1 VTQIPHSPDRFRSL
15 MEAVW
20 GMQGVGCSLEE
31 SGCSWFPM
39 TRPLVSAR
47 ARRPGVYGSVS
58 TDQGAMDGSGVAGVN
73 WTVTK
78 RSLSVYD
85 SSVSSP
91 IARDSLTCGTATS
104 SMRWIPR

>member
-1 VTQIPHSPDRFRSL
+1 

-47 ARRPGVYGSVS
+47 ARRPGVHGSVS

-85 SSVSSP
+85 SSVLTDREGFSDLWDSDQFDEVDSA
-91 IARDSLTCGTATS
+91 IAKQRF
-104 SMRWIPR
+104 